1 MLTKMFFY
9 IKHML
14 IFSKSAFPSIAFL
27 PSRTYPEVGT
37 QKFQNPSENGVSR
50 LLEVSVN

>member
-1 MLTKMFFY
+1 MFFY

-14 IFSKSAFPSIAFL
+14 IISKPAFPSISFL
-27 PSRTYPEVGT
+27 PSRTYPEVGAH
-37 QKFQNPSENGVSR
+37 KSQNPSENGVSR